1 MDLLQPQSFSI
12 HALPREGPVV
22 RVRVTGAVDL
32 RTAPEL
38 ERALARALEPAV
50 GLRLDLSAV
59 WFIDSTGVR
68 AIAAAAQKAR
78 SSGGTLTLDSPLP
91 HQARRIIEITGLQ
104 RLLQLQ

>member
-1 MDLLQPQSFSI
+1 MDQLQSQPFSI
-12 HALPREGPVV
+12 RLLPREGPVV
-22 RVRVTGAVDL
+22 RIRITGAVDL
-32 RTAPEL
+32 RTVPEL
-38 ERALARALEPAV
+38 EHALTRALEPGAE
-50 GLRLDLSAV
+50 LRLDLSAV

-68 AIAAAAQKAR
+68 AIATAAQKAH